1 MPVPDID
8 ITHFLKEKTM
18 KLEEITAYTEKCFN
32 GEPATCSLACP
43 FRMDVRQLLS
53 NIAKGR
59 WSAAYKT
66 YRGAVL
72 FPVMVSRLCLRPC
85 LERCQRLDLGD
96 EPIDM
101 GALEK
106 ACVDYVKNPR
116 PERYTIPPKTEKIAV
131 VGAGPAGLGCALSLA
146 LKKYRV
152 TLFDKES
159 GWGGSLRARDD
170 FAEIEADIAFQF
182 SGVEVE
188 REFGRE
194 IASLDELADFD
205 AVYVAT
211 GRGGNDFGLAD
222 SWDAELLSTSRDKV
236 FMGGEVC
243 LVDPIRALADGQAL
257 ARRLEVWFQ
266 TGKLTSDALPR
277 DCGRAVDHTG
287 AEKAAR
293 VDVVSEETAM
303 AEAARCLQCDCTA
316 CIDGCEMLTYY
327 RKKPRK
333 LAVEVYTDSK
343 ANPPIATHSM
353 TRQAYSCN
361 DCGQCRAV
369 CPVGVD
375 MGSLFRLSRQLR
387 TQDAQYPR
395 ALHDYWLGEMAFH
408 SDEAAFAYLPEGC
421 EYIFFPGC
429 RLSASYPDHVEKAYD
444 LLTSRYKCGVVLGC
458 CGAPAFWAGEEK
470 LFGENLAKLRGLWEG
485 AGKPTFVFGCATCE
499 SLFERYLPEAGRV
512 SLYSLLGADD
522 VKAKRAGKAAVFD
535 PCAARDDPEVRR
547 SVRDLASA
555 AGIELE
561 ELKNKG
567 GCCGYG
573 GQMRVANRKLYN
585 EIVSNRAAGSELP
598 YVVYCA
604 NCREVFA
611 ASGKEAEHIL
621 DLVFDAEPRPVP
633 TIEQKRKNSLALK
646 DTLSRRLTGVGFEAP
661 AKEWDGVKL
670 IISPEIQ
677 AAMDDELISA
687 DDVRETIWK
696 AERDGSGFAS
706 GGRFLAC
713 LVTDMLTYWVEY
725 EPDGDGFAVRDVYSH
740 RMKFRQEV

>member
-1 MPVPDID
+1 
-8 ITHFLKEKTM
+8 M

-43 FRMDVRQLLS
+43 FRMDVRQLLT

-66 YRGAVL
+66 YRTAVM
-72 FPVMVSRLCLRPC
+72 FPVMVSRMCPRPC

-116 PERYTIPPKTEKIAV
+116 PERYTIPPKTERIAV

-146 LKKYRV
+146 LKKYKV
-152 TLFDKES
+152 TLFDKEQ

-182 SGVEVE
+182 SGVEIE
-188 REFGRE
+188 KAFGRE

-211 GRGGNDFGLAD
+211 GRGGSDFGLAS
-222 SWDAELLSTSRDKV
+222 SWDAELLSTSREKV

-243 LVDPIRALADGQAL
+243 GVEPIRALADGQDL

-287 AEKAAR
+287 KEKAAR
-293 VDVVSEETAM
+293 VEVVSEETAM
-303 AEAARCLQCDCTA
+303 AEAARCLQCDCRA

-387 TQDAQYPR
+387 THDAQYPR

-408 SDEAAFAYLPEGC
+408 SDDAAFAYVPEGC
-421 EYIFFPGC
+421 NYIFFPGC

-444 LLTSRYKCGVVLGC
+444 LLASRSACGIVLGC

-470 LFGENLAKLRGLWEG
+470 LFDDNLARLRGIWEG
-485 AGKPTFVFGCATCE
+485 AGRPTMVFACATCE
-499 SLFERYLPEAGRV
+499 SLFARYLPEAERV
-512 SLYSLLGADD
+512 SLYSLIEAGD
-522 VKAKRAGKAAVFD
+522 VQAKRGGKAAVFD
-535 PCAARDDPEVRR
+535 PCAARDDPEVRAA
-547 SVRDLASA
+547 VRALASA
-555 AGIELE
+555 AGLELE

-573 GQMRVANRKLYN
+573 GQMRLANRKLYD
-585 EIVSNRAAGSELP
+585 EIVANRAAGSELP

-611 ASGKEAEHIL
+611 AGGKQASHIL
-621 DLVFDAEPRPVP
+621 DLVFDSEPRPVP

-646 DTLSRRLTGVGFEAP
+646 DAISRRLTGVGFEAP
-661 AKEWDGVKL
+661 VSDWSGVKL
-670 IISPEIQ
+670 FIPPDIQ
-677 AAMDDELISA
+677 SRMDDELISA

-696 AERDGSGFAS
+696 AERDGTGFERE
-706 GGRFLAC
+706 GRYLAC

-725 EPDGDGFAVRDVYSH
+725 EPEGDGFAVRDVYSH

>member
-1 MPVPDID
+1 
-8 ITHFLKEKTM
+8 M

-59 WSAAYKT
+59 WSAAYKI

-72 FPVMVSRLCLRPC
+72 FPVMVSRLCPRPC
-85 LERCQRLDLGD
+85 LGHCQRADLGD

-101 GALEK
+101 GALEE
-106 ACVDYVKNPR
+106 ACVKYVKNPR
-116 PERYTIPPKTEKIAV
+116 PERYTIPPKTERIAV
-131 VGAGPAGLGCALSLA
+131 VGAGPAGLACALSLA
-146 LKKYRV
+146 LKKFRV
-152 TLFDKES
+152 TLFEKEES
-159 GWGGSLRARDD
+159 WGGSLRARDD
-170 FAEIEADIAFQF
+170 FAEIEADVAFQF
-182 SGVEVE
+182 SGVELE
-188 REFGRE
+188 RVFGRE

-211 GRGGNDFGLAD
+211 GRGGNDFGLAG
-222 SWDAELLSTSRDKV
+222 SWDAETLATSRKKT

-243 LVDPIRALADGQAL
+243 GVDPVRGIAEGQAF

-266 TGKLTSDALPR
+266 TGKLAPDALPA

-293 VDVVSEETAM
+293 IDVKDEESAA
-303 AEAARCLQCDCTA
+303 AEAARCLQCDCAA
-316 CIDGCEMLTYY
+316 CINGCEMLEYY

-361 DCGQCRAV
+361 DCGQCKAV

-387 TQDAQYPR
+387 THDAHYPR

-408 SDEAAFAYLPEGC
+408 SDEAAFSYLPDGC
-421 EYIFFPGC
+421 EYVFFPGC
-429 RLSASYPDHVEKAYD
+429 RLAASYPDHVEKAFD
-444 LLTSRYKCGVVLGC
+444 LLASRYKCGLILGC

-470 LFGENLAKLRGLWEG
+470 LFDDNLARLRGLWEG
-485 AGKPTFVFGCATCE
+485 AGRPRLVFACATCE
-499 SLFERYLPEAGRV
+499 SLFEKYLPEAERV
-512 SLYSLLGADD
+512 SLYSLLRADD
-522 VKAKRAGKAAVFD
+522 VMAKRDGAAAVFD
-535 PCAARDDPEVRR
+535 PCAARDDPGTREAVRA
-547 SVRDLASA
+547 LASA
-555 AGIELE
+555 AGLRLE
-561 ELKNKG
+561 EPRNKG

-573 GQMRVANRKLYN
+573 GQMRVANRKLYDR
-585 EIVSNRAAGSELP
+585 IVARSARGSELP
-598 YVVYCA
+598 YIVYCA
-604 NCREVFA
+604 NCREVFS
-611 ASGKEAEHIL
+611 ASGKEAEHVL
-621 DLVFDAEPRPVP
+621 DLVFDAEPRPIP

-646 DTLSRRLTGVGFEAP
+646 DALSRRLTGAGFEAP

-670 IISPEIQ
+670 VIPPEVQ
-677 AAMDDELISA
+677 ATMDDELISA
-687 DDVRETIWK
+687 GDVRETIFK
-696 AERDGSGFAS
+696 AERDGSGFVS
-706 GGRFLAC
+706 GGRVLAC

-725 EPDGDGFAVRDVYSH
+725 EPEGDGFAVRDVYAH